1 MINVKP
7 VQQTRS
13 GKKKRKQDKQ
23 KSRAST
29 NKAPIITKKKI
40 NESNLPKK
48 RQRFSEWVF
57 KKGKLKK
64 NPAML

>member
-7 VQQTRS
+7 VKQTHS
-13 GKKKRKQDKQ
+13 GKKKEQDKQ

-29 NKAPIITKKKI
+29 NRASIITKSM
-40 NESNLPKK
+40 NESNLPMK
-48 RQRFSEWVF
+48 RQRFSEQVF

>member
-7 VQQTRS
+7 VQQTHS
-13 GKKKRKQDKQ
+13 GKKKVKQDKQ

-29 NKAPIITKKKI
+29 NKAPIITKNI
-40 NESNLPKK
+40 NESNLPMK